1 MIRLLWTL
9 FLIYLV
15 FRAIR
20 YFFRMFSGYQKE
32 IKSNPDKRDVID
44 IDYEEISEDSSK
56 VKK

>member
-20 YFFRMFSGYQKE
+20 YFFRLFSGYQKE
-32 IKSNPDKRDVID
+32 IKSKPDKRDVID

-56 VKK
+56 EKK